1 MSAEKIQSYI
11 ERIGNLLR
19 NELRSVGG
27 DYGLQPVQI
36 EALHYLSI
44 CNRYSNTPMGVT
56 EYLGQ
61 TKGTISQS
69 LSVLERKGFLVK
81 KADANDKRVTR
92 LHVSASGKTLL
103 QRAIP
108 AAQLTN
114 TCNQLSSD
122 AQAEI
127 SAALLQLLR
136 ALQRS
141 NALQSFGVC
150 HTCRYH
156 EVVVGGYRCGLT
168 KESLQAAETQL
179 ICREHAAA

>member
-1 MSAEKIQSYI
+1 MSAQEIQSYI
-11 ERIGNLLR
+11 ERIANLLR
-19 NELRSVGG
+19 NEVRRTGA

-36 EALHYLSI
+36 EALHYLSV

-69 LSVLERKGFLVK
+69 LSVLERKGFLLK
-81 KADANDKRVTR
+81 KPDANDKRVTR
-92 LHVSASGKTLL
+92 LQVSPSGRKLL

-108 AAQLTN
+108 AAQLIN
-114 TCNQLSSD
+114 ACSQLTDDS
-122 AQAEI
+122 QAEI

-136 ALQRS
+136 ALQRA
-141 NALQSFGVC
+141 NAMQSFGVC

-156 EVVVGGYRCGLT
+156 EVVGNGYRCGLT
-168 KESLQAAETQL
+168 REPLQAAETQL
-179 ICREHAAA
+179 ICREHEAA